1 MLLKCQKMKNIL
13 LLAVGL
19 MLTFTAAAQP
29 NRKIRPS
36 NGKSSNNTVSTF
48 ASTIS
53 AGDLKN
59 HLFIV
64 AGPDMEGRDTPSE
77 GLKKAASYIENH
89 FKKLG
94 LVPIAPNGYQ
104 QPYSLY
110 TDSIV
115 SSTLSVNGRVFEA
128 GNDFM
133 MPTNNY
139 TFSVNAAEVV
149 FAGYGLSDS
158 TRNDYKNLDV
168 RGKIVMIMSGTPP
181 GTGGGGTMR
190 RNFINKQAIA
200 AQYGALAVVQVQSNI
215 SPQMRATGGRPYLD
229 LFRKS
234 TPPNLCIIK
243 PEVAQAISN
252 LSFQALTEEA
262 NSGRTGLVFPTQLA
276 LSMNKKVN
284 SVETANVL
292 GVLEGTDLKD
302 EYVMITAHYDHVGK
316 SGETIYYGADDD
328 GSGTVSVLE
337 LAEAFAEAKK
347 AGAGPRRSIIFM
359 TVSGEEKGLWGSAYY
374 ANNPILPLESTVCD
388 LNIDMVGRIG
398 SEYQNSPDSANY
410 VYVIGDDKLSS
421 ALRPISEAANNT
433 YTKMKLDY
441 KYNDPNDP
449 NRFYYRSDHYN
460 FAEKGVPIIF
470 YFNGTHAD
478 YHRPTDT
485 PDKIN
490 YPLMAK
496 RAQLIFATAWEI
508 ANRAEKIPRDQNN
521 P

>member
-1 MLLKCQKMKNIL
+1 MVFLAIFAV
-13 LLAVGL
+13 LAV
-19 MLTFTAAAQP
+19 TATAQP
-29 NRKIRPS
+29 SRK
-36 NGKSSNNTVSTF
+36 GKLPAAKADKSVSTF
-48 ASTIS
+48 AATIS
-53 AGDLKN
+53 AEDLKN
-59 HLFIV
+59 HLYIV

-77 GLKKAASYIENH
+77 GLKKAATYIENH
-89 FKKLG
+89 FRKLG

-104 QPYSLY
+104 QPYNLY

-115 SSTLSVNGRVFEA
+115 SSNLSVNGKAFEA

-133 MPTNNY
+133 MPSNNY
-139 TFSVNAAEVV
+139 IFSINAAEVV
-149 FAGYGLSDS
+149 FAGYGISDS

-168 RGKIVMIMSGTPP
+168 RGKVVMVMSGTPP
-181 GTGGGGTMR
+181 NTSGSGQMR
-190 RNFINKQAIA
+190 RNFVNKQAIA
-200 AQYGALAVVQVQSNI
+200 AQYGALAVLQVQSNI
-215 SPQMRATGGRPYLD
+215 SPQMRAMGGRPYLD

-243 PEVAQAISN
+243 PEVANAITNMS
-252 LSFQALTEEA
+252 LEELTEEA
-262 NSGRTGLVFPTQLA
+262 NAGRTGEIFPTNLSLA
-276 LSMNKKVN
+276 MNKKVH
-284 SVETANVL
+284 SLTTANVL
-292 GVLEGTDLKD
+292 GVLEGTDLKN
-302 EYVMITAHYDHVGK
+302 EYVLITAHYDHVGK
-316 SGETIYYGADDD
+316 TGETIYYGADDD

-337 LAEAFAEAKK
+337 IAEAFAEAKK
-347 AGAGPRRSIIFM
+347 AGSGPRRSIIFM

-398 SEYQNSPDSANY
+398 SEYQKDPDSANY
-410 VYVIGDDKLSS
+410 VYIIGDDKLSS
-421 ALRPISEAANNT
+421 ALRPISENANNT
-433 YTKMKLDY
+433 FTKLKLDY
-441 KYNDPNDP
+441 KYNDANDP

-496 RAQLIFATAWEI
+496 RGQLIFATAWEI
-508 ANRAEKIPRDQNN
+508 ANRTEKIPRDQNK

>member
-1 MLLKCQKMKNIL
+1 MQQMKNIF
-13 LLAVGL
+13 LLAAFFL
-19 MLTFTAAAQP
+19 FAASLFAQP
-29 NRKIRPS
+29 MRK
-36 NGKSSNNTVSTF
+36 GKLPTVKADKSVSTF
-48 ASTIS
+48 AATIS
-53 AGDLKN
+53 ADDLKN
-59 HLFIV
+59 HLYIV
-64 AGPDMEGRDTPSE
+64 AGPEMEGRDTPSE
-77 GLKKAASYIENH
+77 GLKKAATYIENH
-89 FKKLG
+89 FRKLG
-94 LVPIAPNGYQ
+94 LVPIAPNGFQ
-104 QPYSLY
+104 QPYNLY
-110 TDSIV
+110 MDSV
-115 SSTLSVNGRVFEA
+115 LSSTLSIDEKSFEA
-128 GNDFM
+128 GTDFM
-133 MPTNNY
+133 MPSNNY
-139 TFSVNAAEVV
+139 VFTINAAEVV

-168 RGKIVMIMSGTPP
+168 RGKIVLVMSGMPP
-181 GTGGGGTMR
+181 SSSTTGGNMR
-190 RNFINKQAIA
+190 RNFVNKQAIA
-200 AQYGALAVVQVQSNI
+200 AQHGALAVLQVQSNI
-215 SPQMRATGGRPYLD
+215 SPQMRTMSGRPYLD

-243 PEVAQAISN
+243 PEVAKAITN
-252 LSFQALTEEA
+252 MSFEELTQEA
-262 NSGRTGLVFPTQLA
+262 NSGRTGLVFSTN
-276 LSMNKKVN
+276 LSLSLNKKVN
-284 SVETANVL
+284 SLTTANVL
-292 GVLEGTDLKD
+292 GVLEGTDLKN

-316 SGETIYYGADDD
+316 TGETIYYGADDD

-337 LAEAFAEAKK
+337 IAEAFAEAKK
-347 AGAGPRRSIIFM
+347 AGSGPRRSIIFM

-398 SEYQNSPDSANY
+398 SEYEKDPDSANY
-410 VYVIGDDKLSS
+410 IYVIGDDKLSS
-421 ALRPISEAANNT
+421 ALRPISEAANST
-433 YTKMKLDY
+433 YTKLKLDY

-485 PDKIN
+485 PDKIH

-508 ANRAEKIPRDQNN
+508 ANRTEKIPRDQNN